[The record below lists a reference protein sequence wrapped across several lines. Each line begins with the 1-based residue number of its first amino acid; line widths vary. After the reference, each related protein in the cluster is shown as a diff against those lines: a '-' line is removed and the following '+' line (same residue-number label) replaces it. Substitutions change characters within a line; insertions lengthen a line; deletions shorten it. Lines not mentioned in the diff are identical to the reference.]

1 MAGLRNI
8 DLRHHLPST
17 TFIILT
23 LLILSGLGGIAI
35 YLGVYNIAADAPHY
49 RFTYWLIENLRD
61 QSIATR
67 ARSIAVPRDLADPK
81 RVSAGAGLYTE
92 MCSGCHL
99 APGMEKTEISQGL
112 YPQAPELARVSDHTP
127 AQEFW
132 IIKHGVKLTAMP
144 AWGKTHDDKLIW
156 DMVAFVQQLPKLSP
170 AQYQAVIKSAPQD
183 HDAMMMNEMEGTP
196 KKPHDDAHPDSHHE
210 GTH

>member
-1 MAGLRNI
+1 MAGLRNF
-8 DLRHHLPST
+8 DFRRHLPST
-17 TFIILT
+17 TFVGLT
-23 LLILSGLGGIAI
+23 LLIFAGLAAIAI

-49 RFTYWLIENLRD
+49 RPTYWLIENLRD
-61 QSIATR
+61 QSIAVR
-67 ARSIAVPRDLADPK
+67 AKSIAVPKDLADPK
-81 RVSAGAGLYTE
+81 RASAGAGLYTE

-127 AQEFW
+127 AQQFW

-156 DMVAFVQQLPKLSP
+156 DMVAFIQQLPKLSP
-170 AQYQAVIKSAPQD
+170 AQYQEMTSDAPMD
-183 HDAMMMNEMEGTP
+183 HDAIMKETGDMQNTPHEEAQPHSHREG
-196 KKPHDDAHPDSHHE
+196 AH
-210 GTH
+210 